1 MEVELARECHGIRV
15 HAVRFDHQGGPVYH
29 AFLPAAGETR
39 QGCRANRAADQNR
52 LISILVDHVAA
63 LDNPGWR
70 YRHVFQGAALPILV
84 ERDPLGRPQLLLAG
98 QRGPAISFSEAGG
111 TVWAAL
117 SGDGSE
123 VGIDAASADEFQ
135 GEYPVHR
142 VFHEP
147 ELHHAL
153 RLTGGDAA
161 GASALLWSIKEA
173 AVKALGCA
181 FHLVAPRQVQVSP
194 AVSLGGGYAFE
205 VCLTGKAL
213 RRYPA
218 GTGRPIQVRSFADEK
233 MWLSIALLDWQ
244 SQ

>member
-1 MEVELARECHGIRV
+1 MHPCR
-15 HAVRFDHQGGPVYH
+15 
-29 AFLPAAGETR
+29 LPAKPVKGAG
-39 QGCRANRAADQNR
+39 AADQNR

-63 LDNPGWR
+63 LNNPGWQ
-70 YRHVFQGAALPILV
+70 YWHAVGSAALPILV
-84 ERDPLGRPQLLLAG
+84 EHDPLGRPRLLLAG

-117 SGDGSE
+117 CGDGSE
-123 VGIDAASADEFQ
+123 VGIDAASAGEFQ

-142 VFHEP
+142 VFHDR

-194 AVSLGGGYAFE
+194 VVSLEGGGYTFE

-218 GTGRPIQVRSFADEK
+218 GSDLPIRVRSFADEK
-233 MWLSIALLDWQ
+233 MWLSIALLDWHLQ
-244 SQ
+244 

>member
-1 MEVELARECHGIRV
+1 MEMARDCQGIRV
-15 HAVRFDHQGGPVYH
+15 HAVRFGHQRGAVFY
-29 AFLPAAGETR
+29 AALPGDGETLK
-39 QGCRANRAADQNR
+39 GCGANRVVAKKH
-52 LISILVDHVAA
+52 LVSTLLDHVAA
-63 LDNPGWR
+63 MANPLWQ
-70 YRHVFQGAALPILV
+70 YRHLCDRAAFPMRV
-84 ERDPLGRPQLLLAG
+84 THGPLGRPLLLLGEA
-98 QRGPAISFSEAGG
+98 RGPAISFSEAGG

-117 SGDGSE
+117 CGDGSE
-123 VGIDAASADEFQ
+123 VGIDAASAGEFH
-135 GEYPVHR
+135 GEYPAQR
-142 VFHEP
+142 VFHDR

-181 FHLVAPRQVQVSP
+181 FHLVAPRQVLVSP
-194 AVSLGGGYAFE
+194 AIGGEEGYTFE

-218 GTGRPIQVRSFADEK
+218 GSGRPIRVRSFADEK
-233 MWLSIALLDWQ
+233 MWLSIALLVWQ